1 MATQG
6 KVISRYSKAIFLS
19 LKDSK
24 KADKVLPELEAFAKL
39 IAEHKELAL
48 IVHAPTFST
57 QQRVDIIK
65 DVTAKMKASQ
75 ESVEILTAICKLG
88 RLDQIGGIVSRLRV
102 KVLENES
109 IQPIQVWTAE
119 PLGADEKKLVE
130 DRFAKLLGKEVDAA
144 YAARPSLVGG
154 LKVSAGGRTF
164 DGTVSGWL
172 DTLKDRLVE
181 GEA

>member
-6 KVISRYSKAIFLS
+6 KVVSRYSKAIFES
-19 LKDSK
+19 LKASK
-24 KADKVLPELEAFAKL
+24 SADKVLAELEAFAKL
-39 IAEHKELAL
+39 VAEHEELSL
-48 IVHAPTFST
+48 VVHAPTFT
-57 QQRVDIIK
+57 VQQRLDVIGDI
-65 DVTAKMKASQ
+65 TAKMKADKKT
-75 ESVEILTAICKLG
+75 VEILTAICKME

-109 IQPIQVWTAE
+109 IQPIHVWTAE
-119 PLGADEKKLVE
+119 PLAADDRKLVE
-130 DRFAKLLGKEVDAA
+130 DKFAKLLGKKVDAA
-144 YAARPSLVGG
+144 YAARPGLVGG

-181 GEA
+181 GDA